1 MAQLEKH
8 SAQELDQ
15 LVKEADLGGRE
26 PGGKIG
32 VGLAILAGAWS
43 LFQLWYASPLPFMV
57 GFGILND
64 TEARAIHLAFAIFLA
79 FCAFPAFK
87 HSSRSVIP
95 WSDWLLAL
103 VGAFC
108 GAYLFLFYNQLA
120 MRPGAPTTMD
130 IVIGVTGVAVML
142 EATRRAMGFGMLVT
156 TGLFMAFVFLGPHM
170 PEVLQHRGAS
180 LSRFISHMWLTTE
193 GVYGVA
199 LGVSVQFIFLAGYC
213 RCRQLHVAGLAGHLG
228 PFARRAGQGGGSV
241 FGAERHCVGF
251 VGVQR
256 GVGRHLHHPADE
268 THGLFRRE
276 GGGD

>member
-8 SAQELDQ
+8 STAELDQ

-32 VGLAILAGAWS
+32 LGLAILAGAWS
-43 LFQLWYASPLPFMV
+43 LFQVWYASPLPFIF

-64 TEARAIHLAFAIFLA
+64 TEARAIHLALAIFLA

-120 MRPGAPTTMD
+120 LRPGSPTMTD
-130 IVIGVTGVAVML
+130 IVVGVTGVASSMM
-142 EATRRAMGFGMLVT
+142 ATPVT
-156 TGLFMAFVFLGPHM
+156 PTTISIIVGEPG
-170 PEVLQHRGAS
+170 RSAS
-180 LSRFISHMWLTTE
+180 WL
-193 GVYGVA
+193 
-199 LGVSVQFIFLAGYC
+199 
-213 RCRQLHVAGLAGHLG
+213 
-228 PFARRAGQGGGSV
+228 
-241 FGAERHCVGF
+241 
-251 VGVQR
+251 
-256 GVGRHLHHPADE
+256 
-268 THGLFRRE
+268 
-276 GGGD
+276 